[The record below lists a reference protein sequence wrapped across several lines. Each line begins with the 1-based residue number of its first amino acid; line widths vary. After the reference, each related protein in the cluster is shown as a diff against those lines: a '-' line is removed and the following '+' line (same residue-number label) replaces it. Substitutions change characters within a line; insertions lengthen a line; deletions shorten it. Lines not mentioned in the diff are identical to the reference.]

1 MDYTTFTT
9 RQCFEYACS
18 DFGHEDLH
26 TVSIAK
32 LLDLAN
38 NGALDP
44 LSAQRMAQ
52 IIYHHG
58 TETLYFVGDPDDPW
72 DEDEEFIEGDDEMGF
87 DPYMGCYTGD
97 C

>member
-1 MDYTTFTT
+1 MDYTTLTT

-18 DFGHEDLH
+18 DFGLENDH
-26 TVSIAK
+26 TKSIAQ

-52 IIYHHG
+52 IIFHHG
-58 TETLYFVGDPDDPW
+58 TESLYYDEEW
-72 DEDEEFIEGDDEMGF
+72 DKEEEFIEGDDEMGF
-87 DPYMGCYTGD
+87 NPYMGCNDWD

>member
-1 MDYTTFTT
+1 MDYATLTT

-18 DFGHEDLH
+18 DFGLENEH
-26 TVSIAK
+26 TKAIAQ

-58 TETLYFVGDPDDPW
+58 TESLYYDEEWDKAELEPDW
-72 DEDEEFIEGDDEMGF
+72 NEDEGF
-87 DPYMGCYTGD
+87 DPYAGCYTGD

>member
-58 TETLYFVGDPDDPW
+58 TETLYYNEAW
-72 DEDEEFIEGDDEMGF
+72 DDEPDVDETGF
-87 DPYMGCYTGD
+87 DPYEGCYTWD